1 MYKGMGRRNVKMMST
16 ASQKDLRGNKQV
28 ILRGT
33 TTTTTTTKN
42 WGMMEKVIMM
52 NSERKTMGD
61 YEDSCWLDKE
71 FELHFRSNEKTSR
84 GL

>member
-1 MYKGMGRRNVKMMST
+1 MYKGMGRRNVKVMSK

-33 TTTTTTTKN
+33 TTTKKN

-52 NSERKTMGD
+52 NSERKTMRD